1 VPFTALFLRARGFGV
16 GEIGGTL
23 AAMSLAGFLSGPWWG
38 LAADRRLGHERAL
51 TLIAGGAV
59 PLALLVWALPGG
71 LPLAVACVA
80 LWAWKAPQTGIAD
93 AVALGRLGGRRA
105 GYGSI
110 RLWLSGGFAVMT
122 IVWGALL
129 QVGGAGLAPLAYA
142 SMLAVVAL
150 FSTRLMRSG
159 RAEQREAEE
168 PAGRADVRARRSLI
182 ALAVF
187 LGSLFLLQ
195 AGYFAAQN
203 FFALRIVDL
212 GGGALLVGVG
222 NALQAGVEVPVMAW
236 TSARS
241 NRRSPIAL
249 FAIGCV
255 LWMVVFAGWAVLAS
269 VEGAVLVN
277 ILGGVAFALTAVST
291 VVIVDELVPLRL
303 RATGQTLARAIGG
316 GLAPVVGLAA
326 GGLLY
331 GAAGSGPMFAV
342 TAASAGLA
350 AVAAS
355 VVLIR
360 AHR

>member
-1 VPFTALFLRARGFGV
+1 
-16 GEIGGTL
+16 
-23 AAMSLAGFLSGPWWG
+23 MSLAGFLSGPWWG
-38 LAADRRLGHERAL
+38 FAADRRLGHERAL
-51 TLIAGGAV
+51 TLISGGAV

-71 LPLAVACVA
+71 LPLAAACVA
-80 LWAWKAPQTGIAD
+80 MWAWKAPQTGIAD
-93 AVALGRLGGRRA
+93 AVALDRLGGRRA

-110 RLWLSGGFAVMT
+110 RLWLSVGFAVMT

-142 SMLAVVAL
+142 SMLALVAL
-150 FSTRLMRSG
+150 VSTRLTHVRNAARS
-159 RAEQREAEE
+159 EE
-168 PAGRADVRARRSLI
+168 EEDSAAPAGDRARRSTT
-182 ALAVF
+182 ALAIF

-195 AGYFAAQN
+195 AGYIAAEN

-241 NRRSPIAL
+241 NRRSPIAQ
-249 FAIGCV
+249 FAAGCA
-255 LWMVVFAGWAVLAS
+255 LWMVVFGGWAVLGS
-269 VEGAVLVN
+269 VEGAVLIN
-277 ILGGVAFALTAVST
+277 ILGGVAFALTAVSA

-303 RATGQTLARAIGG
+303 RATGQTLARAVGG
-316 GLAPVVGLAA
+316 GLAPIVGLTA

-331 GAAGSGPMFAV
+331 GSAGSGAMFAV

-350 AVAAS
+350 AAAAS

-360 AHR
+360 ARQ